1 MCISTCA
8 YTHCSGWNEFCQV
21 LIFDFFLLRSAEK
34 QVCSTGNIQKTEGFS
49 PPVSSFVGY
58 ALWWRW
64 HNRIMNAK
72 WTKKIKKRVDTD
84 RGMWYITGTERKQT
98 TTGKRN
104 GQVDSSKTKSTA
116 YRYPEDD
123 KLTSH
128 SECRNQV
135 RRIVHWTTDK
145 PLAVFIAATV
155 GEAQMSLAV
164 VIESSL
170 TTCHAW
176 FGKEESQ
183 MALILKLI

>member
-1 MCISTCA
+1 MKVCLQGKRMLSTR
-8 YTHCSGWNEFCQV
+8 T
-21 LIFDFFLLRSAEK
+21 
-34 QVCSTGNIQKTEGFS
+34 TQKTEGFS
-49 PPVSSFVGY
+49 PLVRAFVGY
-58 ALWWRW
+58 ALWRRW

-116 YRYPEDD
+116 YRHPEDD